1 MSLVNRDLER
11 DEEKVRILLLCSAML
26 SCDSSLPGF
35 IPTYLLEERSGI
47 IVTVLGY
54 RFTVIIP
61 SRQEGK
67 NTVRKAISPPHTV
80 TVFPSLVPG
89 NL

>member
-11 DEEKVRILLLCSAML
+11 DEEKVRILLLCFAML
-26 SCDSSLPGF
+26 SCDGGLPGF
-35 IPTYLLEERSGI
+35 IPTYLPEERPGI

-67 NTVRKAISPPHTV
+67 NTVGKDISPPHTV
-80 TVFPSLVPG
+80 MVFPSLIPG

>member
-1 MSLVNRDLER
+1 MSLVNRDLGR

-26 SCDSSLPGF
+26 SCDGGLPGF
-35 IPTYLLEERSGI
+35 IPTYLSEERFGI

-67 NTVRKAISPPHTV
+67 NTVGKAISPPHTIMV
-80 TVFPSLVPG
+80 SHSLVPG